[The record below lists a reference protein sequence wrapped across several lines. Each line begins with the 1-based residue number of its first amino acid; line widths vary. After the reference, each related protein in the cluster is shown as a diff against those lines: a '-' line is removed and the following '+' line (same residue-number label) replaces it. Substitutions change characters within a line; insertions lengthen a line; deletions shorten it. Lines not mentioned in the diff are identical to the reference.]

1 MTQEH
6 ARRTTGIMTSMVG
19 KATTQEIIHDTIQV
33 ASTPGSQPNARQV
46 ATPDTRKVMKND
58 VPSGTA

>member
-1 MTQEH
+1 MILAN
-6 ARRTTGIMTSMVG
+6 ARRTTGIMINMVG
-19 KATTQEIIHDTIQV
+19 KATAQEIIHDTIQV
-33 ASTPGSQPNARQV
+33 ASTPGPQLNARQV